1 MTQDLASQ
9 LADDRIDEVLE
20 AFPLVK
26 KHLDYVLA
34 GGNSQQFMEA
44 YDPNLDYNNVK
55 LEEDDYRAQKAILGD
70 YLHLKGHDTEFIN
83 EMLNDFEDTGKLY
96 QKSEAA
102 RAALAKNQNAQRERM
117 VAQQRQQQ
125 AELQETQQKFW
136 GNISNTL
143 DESNSFAGISIP
155 NKEKNKFFDYLST
168 PVTKEGH
175 TQRDLDHAQADLDV
189 KLAID
194 YLMYTGFDLSQ
205 LIDSKAKTQNAKT
218 LRERISAN
226 EDKVKSTRRSTRQSK
241 TVDYD
246 NLDLNI

>member
-1 MTQDLASQ
+1 
-9 LADDRIDEVLE
+9 
-20 AFPLVK
+20 
-26 KHLDYVLA
+26 
-34 GGNSQQFMEA
+34 
-44 YDPNLDYNNVK
+44 
-55 LEEDDYRAQKAILGD
+55 
-70 YLHLKGHDTEFIN
+70 
-83 EMLNDFEDTGKLY
+83 MLNDFEDTGKLY